1 MRYNNAAN
9 VSFTDADGNTVSIK
23 EILPVTEKAT
33 SFMKVECD
41 SSSSLDEIASRDAIY
56 GSGSE
61 SSAYKI
67 FDENIIELVDAH
79 FDLGKLRTL
88 RVPT

>member
-1 MRYNNAAN
+1 MRYNNAEN
-9 VSFTDADGNTVSIK
+9 ISFTDADGNTVSIK
-23 EILPVTEKAT
+23 EILPVTATAT
-33 SFMKVECD
+33 SFTKVECD
-41 SSSSLDEIASRDAIY
+41 NSSSLDEIASRDAIY
-56 GSGSE
+56 GAGSE

-67 FDENIIELVDAH
+67 FDENIVELVDAH

>member
-23 EILPVTEKAT
+23 EILPVTPRAD

-56 GSGSE
+56 GEGSE

-67 FDENIIELVDAH
+67 FDENIVELVDAH
-79 FDLGKLRTL
+79 FDLGLLRSV

>member
-1 MRYNNAAN
+1 MRYNNSASF
-9 VSFTDADGNTVSIK
+9 SFTDADGNTVSVK
-23 EILPVTEKAT
+23 EILPVVEPAA
-33 SFMKVECD
+33 SFMKIECD
-41 SSSSLDEIASRDAIY
+41 ASSSLDEIASRDAIY

-67 FDENIIELVDAH
+67 FDENITELTDAR

>member
-23 EILPVTEKAT
+23 EILPVVAKAD

-41 SSSSLDEIASRDAIY
+41 SSSSLDEIASRDAVY
-56 GSGSE
+56 GAGSE

-67 FDENIIELVDAH
+67 FDENIVELVDAH
-79 FDLGKLRTL
+79 FDLGKLRTV